1 VPGLVLMGTLC
12 LLLSSER
19 ERCVLTE
26 VCEMMYLLS
35 LENLS
40 KPLWRQARGQ
50 EDHSQRCHHG
60 LSMSSAQLLG
70 TRKQREGVRFK
81 GEVHRA

>member
-1 VPGLVLMGTLC
+1 MGTLC

-50 EDHSQRCHHG
+50 DDHG